1 MSLKLKQVHLGRILQ
16 LAYKIGFLEDDETW
30 LLMLKQRNLSVHI
43 YNENEINVL
52 LDLIWDKFIP
62 AFLTLE
68 QTLQEKMTGIQD
80 DDDRSLSR
88 AEILPRTGL
97 LFRKNCTGH
106 YNSCYGEIQF

>member
-1 MSLKLKQVHLGRILQ
+1 
-16 LAYKIGFLEDDETW
+16 
-30 LLMLKQRNLSVHI
+30 MLKQRNLSVHI

-80 DDDRSLSR
+80 DDDRS
-88 AEILPRTGL
+88 
-97 LFRKNCTGH
+97 
-106 YNSCYGEIQF
+106 